1 MSDASG
7 VKFAALSY
15 QHLTTREWEFPAIP
29 KVD

>member
-7 VKFAALSY
+7 NKLAALSY
-15 QHLTTREWEFPAIP
+15 QHLTTRKWEFPAIA